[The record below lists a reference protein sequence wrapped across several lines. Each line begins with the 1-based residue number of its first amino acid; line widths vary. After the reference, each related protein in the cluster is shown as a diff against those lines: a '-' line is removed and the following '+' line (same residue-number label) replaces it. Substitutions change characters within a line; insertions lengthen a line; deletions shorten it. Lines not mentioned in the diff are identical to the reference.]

1 MPEIS
6 LAVVLAIATAT
17 LALGFFAA
25 FIIQNGKISSLKSEN
40 DIYKLENQRLSAEAA
55 EKQKRVDSLSEA
67 IAESRETLAAKE
79 TEFRSV
85 KLRLSE
91 IEDKNSELIQRL
103 NELSEKLHTESA
115 NAAAMEQSYKDLR
128 EWINKAD
135 GSLKDSFASLSK
147 TITENNTKM
156 FLESANDKLSDFAQK
171 LGENLKGN
179 NEAVNGIITPVGSEL
194 KELRAKVEEIEKA
207 RASAYS
213 GLTAQV
219 DVLKKQNSEL
229 QDATNLLNS
238 TLKNNA
244 QRGKWGEE
252 QLRKIAELAGMVEHI
267 DFEEQQVNL
276 DGSRPDMVINLT
288 GGRTIPVDS
297 KVPMN
302 AYMLYLD
309 DADEV
314 SRTRHL
320 AEHVKALRSHIDALY
335 KKAYWKSEERSA
347 EMVAMVVPY
356 ESGLSAAFASDRDIF
371 SYAMEKNVLLL
382 SPMTFYA
389 FLKSV
394 SIGWQENAMSKN
406 AKEIASLSKE
416 LISRFNVFFGYFG
429 NIDKALA
436 GARDQYDK
444 AVRSYNSRLTPTF
457 NRFKALS
464 SGMTEDDPELLY
476 EGGEEEE
483 DVHSLGK

>member
-1 MPEIS
+1 MPEFSIA
-6 LAVVLAIATAT
+6 AVIAAAAAA
-17 LALGFFAA
+17 LVLGFLAA
-25 FIIQNGKISSLKSEN
+25 FIIQNGRISSLKSEN
-40 DIYKLENQRLSAEAA
+40 EMYRSESQRLSSEAA
-55 EKQKRVDSLSEA
+55 ERQRRLDNLSESLSE
-67 IAESRETLAAKE
+67 SRQELAAKE
-79 TEFRSV
+79 TELHSA

-91 IEDKNSELIQRL
+91 IGERNSELAKQI
-103 NELSEKLHTESA
+103 NELSEKLHAASA
-115 NAAAMEQSYKDLR
+115 NAAAVEQSYKDLR

-135 GSLKDSFASLSK
+135 GSLKDSFVSLSK
-147 TITENNTKM
+147 SITENNAKV
-156 FLESANDKLSDFAQK
+156 FLETANDKLSDFAQK

-179 NEAVNGIITPVGSEL
+179 NEAVSGIITPVGNEL
-194 KELRAKVEEIEKA
+194 KELRSKVEEIEKA

-276 DGSRPDMVINLT
+276 DGSRPDMIINLT

-302 AYMLYLD
+302 SYMLYLD
-309 DADEV
+309 DTDEQ

-320 AEHVKALRSHIDALY
+320 SEHVKALRSHIDALNR
-335 KKAYWKSEERSA
+335 KAYWKSEERSA

-356 ESGLSAAFASDRDIF
+356 ESGLSAAFSCDRDIF

-406 AKEIASLSKE
+406 AKEIANLSKE
-416 LISRFNVFFGYFG
+416 LIDRFNTFFNYFG
-429 NIDKALA
+429 GIDRALTS
-436 GARDQYDK
+436 ARDQYDK

-464 SGMTEDDPELLY
+464 SGIAEEGTELLY
-476 EGGEEEE
+476 EEEPQRLGE
-483 DVHSLGK
+483 